1 MTPGSAALLAG
12 AGVVAG
18 AVNAAAGG
26 GSLVSFP
33 ALLAVGHSPL
43 VANVTNTVGLLP
55 GYVGGVVAYRSELTG
70 QGSRVRAYGVT
81 VAVGAAIGVA
91 VLLLTSEAVFATA
104 APVLV
109 LVACALLAV
118 QPRVTAALRRRN
130 DGEVRSRP
138 LLLHAALLLGGVYAS
153 YFGAAVGVMLLAVLG
168 LLLADGLQRLNGL
181 KGALSLVATVVGAG
195 AYLVLAPVQ
204 LADAGVLAVG
214 SLVGGRVGGGLA
226 RKLPDPVL
234 RGFVLVIGVG
244 VAVTLLAT

>member
-12 AGVVAG
+12 AGLLAG

-26 GSLVSFP
+26 GSLLSFP

-55 GYVGGVVAYRSELTG
+55 GYVGGTVAYRRELAG
-70 QGSRVRAYGVT
+70 QGARIRSYGLT
-81 VAVGAAIGVA
+81 VAVGAGLGV
-91 VLLLTSEAVFATA
+91 VLLLSTSEKAFQGV

-109 LVACALLAV
+109 LVACALLAA
-118 QPRVTAALRRRN
+118 QPRLTAALRRR
-130 DGEVRSRP
+130 DGGQVRHRP
-138 LLLHAALLLGGVYAS
+138 VALHALLLLGGVYAS

-168 LLLADGLQRLNGL
+168 LLLPDGLQRLNGV
-181 KGALSLVATVVGAG
+181 KGALSLVATVIGAT

-214 SLVGGRVGGGLA
+214 SLVGGRVGGSLA
-226 RKLPDPVL
+226 RKVPDAVL
-234 RGFVLVIGVG
+234 RGFVLTVG
-244 VAVTLLAT
+244 VVVALVLLL